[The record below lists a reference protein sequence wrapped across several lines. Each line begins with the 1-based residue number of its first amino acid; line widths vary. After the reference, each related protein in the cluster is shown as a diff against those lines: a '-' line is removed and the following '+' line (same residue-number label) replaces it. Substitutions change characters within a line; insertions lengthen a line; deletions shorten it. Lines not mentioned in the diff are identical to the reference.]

1 MANRSQDWLTQD
13 FSNSSGIYFLDVE
26 KIMNE
31 LQQATRNLKKERIDV
46 EETILFGS
54 LARNDY
60 RGASDADVA
69 VILTTSPS
77 SPEERIRELGR
88 YFWPV
93 SIPVDL
99 LVYTRTE
106 INKAFHDGNRFVKEI
121 INYGKRI

>member
-1 MANRSQDWLTQD
+1 MPLKN
-13 FSNSSGIYFLDVE
+13 FSNSSGIYFLDVG

-31 LQQATRNLKKERIDV
+31 LQQATRNLKKERTDV
-46 EETILFGS
+46 EEAILFGS

-69 VILTTSPS
+69 VILTTSLS
-77 SPEERIRELGR
+77 SPEERSRELGR

-106 INKAFHDGNRFVKEI
+106 INKAFHEDNRFVKEI
-121 INYGKRI
+121 INNGKRI